1 MSCRQVSERFG
12 EAFCLDDLGA
22 QRESLPSRIARRGVA
37 KIWFKWLLWVQAVR
51 KLRRPS
57 QLGALAERTLLGS
70 GWRTPSL
77 ASDPPGHPA
86 RGQGPRKKLPRQKAV
101 IARSRRRQSNLDR
114 GWAPSPLDCFAPLAM
129 TNFAG
134 SPVSCPA
141 GRRRRWRSNRRL
153 S

>member
-51 KLRRPS
+51 KLRHPS

-77 ASDPPGHPA
+77 ARDPPGHPA

-101 IARSRRRQSNLDR
+101 IAREPQAAKQSRP
-114 GWAPSPLDCFAPLAM
+114 GVGTVAPRLLRSARNGELCGI
-129 TNFAG
+129 AG
-134 SPVSCPA
+134 FMPCGSATPVA
-141 GRRRRWRSNRRL
+141 K
-153 S
+153 